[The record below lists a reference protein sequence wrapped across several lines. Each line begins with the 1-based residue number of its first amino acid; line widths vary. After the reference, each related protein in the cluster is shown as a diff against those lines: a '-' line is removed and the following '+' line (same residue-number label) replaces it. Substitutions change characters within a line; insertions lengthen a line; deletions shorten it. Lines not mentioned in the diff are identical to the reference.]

1 MTRFKIALLGSA
13 ALVSAV
19 AAFGLQQRHGVSAAP
34 APSRTAQGC
43 EFSVGEQLAFNVHS
57 TGTAGNPGEAGAAP
71 QSIRLDAVMW
81 WRVLEERGGSW
92 VLGAALDGVKLSE
105 GAAPPDGVRSAA
117 LQAPFS
123 IQIGK
128 DCRFRTIRFGTDSD
142 PEARHQITGLLR
154 SIELIRSPRP
164 GAEWVSRHQDELGP
178 FDATYRLDTSSKT
191 PMLSRTRSRYT
202 SAMGTLANKQLGGR
216 PRVEIL
222 QSQIQAALD
231 PQGRWARELTDQEH
245 LRFFIG
251 NRLLSEVTAAVDLT
265 RIETTGSPPSALDR
279 LRPDMLLGSE
289 GEPVAAKNEPPPP
302 PPPDPA
308 LAVLDVN
315 GAVADFQRTLSTVND
330 GLFQATQRL
339 AGYLAA
345 NPTAIDE
352 LVAKIR
358 SGAIDPK
365 LHSALFLALQ
375 KTRSAAA
382 EKALGTALAD
392 RGMSPLNRM
401 RAASALSDIPKPS
414 LQTARTLIDQSRQP
428 ASNVEEREVSGAA
441 LLALGALSHRVL
453 ASQPAVVEA
462 VRGDLTERLR
472 SASAST
478 ERNLALD
485 AIGNAGDKALADA
498 VREYGKDADPGVR
511 AHAAQAFRRM
521 ELGTSEPVLADWLSR
536 EEEPQVRRSIASA
549 LNEKLHDD
557 QRAPSPATV
566 QAAVARLAKESDA
579 PSRAV
584 LIELLGRAAATE
596 PAAKQ
601 ALIEQFRREKLV
613 ELQVLIG
620 RYVGAADLQ

>member
-1 MTRFKIALLGSA
+1 MTRFKIALLGSC
-13 ALVSAV
+13 ALVSAL
-19 AAFGLQQRHGVSAAP
+19 AAFGVQRRHAVSAAP
-34 APSRTAQGC
+34 TPPRTASGC

-57 TGTAGNPGEAGAAP
+57 TGTAGNPGDAGAAP
-71 QSIRLDAVMW
+71 QNIRLDAVMW

-92 VLGAALDGVKLSE
+92 VIGASLDGVKLSE
-105 GAAPPDGVRSAA
+105 GAAPPDAIRSAN
-117 LQAPFS
+117 LQAPFA

-128 DCRFRTIRFGTDSD
+128 DCRFRNIRFGADSD

-164 GAEWVSRHQDELGP
+164 GTEWVSRHQDELGP
-178 FDATYRLDTSSKT
+178 FDATYRLDTTSRV
-191 PMLSRTRSRYT
+191 PMLSRTRSRYS
-202 SAMGTLANKQLGGR
+202 SAMGTLSNKQLGGR

-251 NRLLSEVTAAVDLT
+251 SRLLSEVTAAVDLT
-265 RIETTGSPPSALDR
+265 RIETTGQAPAALDR
-279 LRPDMLLGSE
+279 LRLDTLLGSD
-289 GEPVAAKNEPPPP
+289 GEPVAAKDEPPLP
-302 PPPDPA
+302 PPPDSA
-308 LAVLDVN
+308 LGALDVS
-315 GAVADFQRTLSTVND
+315 GAVADFQRTLGTVND

-345 NPTAIDE
+345 NPAAIDE

-382 EKALGTALAD
+382 EKALGAAMAD
-392 RGMSPLNRM
+392 RGMSPMNRM
-401 RAASALSDIPKPS
+401 RAASALSDIPKPT
-414 LQTARTLIDQSRQP
+414 LQTARALIEQSRQP
-428 ASNVEEREVSGAA
+428 AANVEEREVSGAA

-453 ASQPAVVEA
+453 SSQPAVAEV

-472 SASAST
+472 SASAPA

-485 AIGNAGDKALADA
+485 AIGNAGDKALAET
-498 VREYGKDADPGVR
+498 VREYGKDADPVVR
-511 AHAAQAFRRM
+511 VHAAQAFRRM
-521 ELGTSEPVLADWLSR
+521 ELDTSEPVLADWLSR

-549 LNEKLHDD
+549 LNEKLHED
-557 QRAPSPATV
+557 QRAPSAATV
-566 QAAVARLAKESDA
+566 QAAVARLAQEGDA
-579 PSRAV
+579 PSRAG

-596 PAAKQ
+596 SAAKQ
-601 ALIEQFRREKLV
+601 ALIEQFRREKIV